1 MPRFHFLSTPSNFR
15 ELLPRPDRREPLR
28 RLRCCPQGGQ
38 CLCCTDGTENLST
51 RVFHHARGLT
61 VACLCDHSSRTRCQ
75 SGAGD
80 GSCGG
85 GIWLQPACACRGGT
99 CWKGILSPPWCRRND
114 WCLPA
119 HPRSLCKACAS
130 GFLEAPAQE
139 RSGWP
144 RYRSEEH
151 EKHKAAYLL
160 RHEARETSGHPYQR
174 RRLLLR
180 RPASVSVYLRLS
192 PEVNGAMASRLHF
205 VHFTFEN

>member
-1 MPRFHFLSTPSNFR
+1 VGLCGHSIHTGCQKEVGGVASSDNMSPIHALFCIPDSSST
-15 ELLPRPDRREPLR
+15 
-28 RLRCCPQGGQ
+28 
-38 CLCCTDGTENLST
+38 CTPW
-51 RVFHHARGLT
+51 
-61 VACLCDHSSRTRCQ
+61 SSQRAHID
-75 SGAGD
+75 SHP
-80 GSCGG
+80 
-85 GIWLQPACACRGGT
+85 PAD
-99 CWKGILSPPWCRRND
+99 L
-114 WCLPA
+114 
-119 HPRSLCKACAS
+119 RSLCKACAS